1 MEINKL
7 NARILSK
14 FGESGAVFGVG
25 ALELV
30 KDYPELLILSA
41 DMSMVAG
48 LERFKNTYPDHFF
61 NTGIAEQNL
70 IGMSAGL
77 VSENRKVV
85 VVAQA
90 CFISMRSFEQ
100 IRQYCGYMKFPL
112 IIVGINAGF
121 SLTFMGNTHY
131 AIEDMGIIRCIPG
144 MTIIS
149 PSDAGQALKAF
160 YASWT
165 LNKPVYI
172 RFTGGLNC
180 PVIYEQEFNYQ
191 IGKGIRLRE
200 GNQIQIIA
208 TGSMVDRALKAYPG

>member
-77 VSENRKVV
+77 E
-85 VVAQA
+85 
-90 CFISMRSFEQ
+90 
-100 IRQYCGYMKFPL
+100 
-112 IIVGINAGF
+112 
-121 SLTFMGNTHY
+121 
-131 AIEDMGIIRCIPG
+131 
-144 MTIIS
+144 
-149 PSDAGQALKAF
+149 
-160 YASWT
+160 
-165 LNKPVYI
+165 
-172 RFTGGLNC
+172 
-180 PVIYEQEFNYQ
+180 
-191 IGKGIRLRE
+191 IG
-200 GNQIQIIA
+200 
-208 TGSMVDRALKAYPG
+208 RAHV

>member
-191 IGKGIRLRE
+191 I
-200 GNQIQIIA
+200 
-208 TGSMVDRALKAYPG
+208 

>member
-70 IGMSAGL
+70 I
-77 VSENRKVV
+77 RVV
-85 VVAQA
+85 GHIRTDVAVYRLDVLHAVVL
-90 CFISMRSFEQ
+90 
-100 IRQYCGYMKFPL
+100 K
-112 IIVGINAGF
+112 GF
-121 SLTFMGNTHY
+121 RH
-131 AIEDMGIIRCIPG
+131 
-144 MTIIS
+144 
-149 PSDAGQALKAF
+149 GQA
-160 YASWT
+160 
-165 LNKPVYI
+165 
-172 RFTGGLNC
+172 
-180 PVIYEQEFNYQ
+180 E
-191 IGKGIRLRE
+191 RL
-200 GNQIQIIA
+200 
-208 TGSMVDRALKAYPG
+208 